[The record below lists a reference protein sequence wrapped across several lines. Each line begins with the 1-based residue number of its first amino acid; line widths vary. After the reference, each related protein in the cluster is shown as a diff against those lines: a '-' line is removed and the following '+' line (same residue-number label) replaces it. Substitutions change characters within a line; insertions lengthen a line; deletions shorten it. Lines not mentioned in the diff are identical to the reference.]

1 MTRPVALLFDV
12 FGTTVDWF
20 HPVSES
26 IHEAASTLNIEVDA
40 GLMAIEWRQAY
51 FDGMAATIK
60 GEAPWRKVDR
70 IHRDALDELLMRY
83 GMGMLDESER
93 DRLNNAWHQ
102 LGVWPDTIRGLSLLR
117 ARYVVA
123 TLSNGNTDLL
133 IDLNRHN
140 QLQWDCL
147 FCSDMFG
154 HFKPDPETYLGA
166 CEYLNLPP
174 ESVMMVACH
183 RKDVEAAKSNGLLT
197 AFVDRP
203 EEYGQ
208 QKQADTAEPGAFD
221 VVATDFIHLASQ
233 LEAMAA

>member
-1 MTRPVALLFDV
+1 VIRPVALLFDV

-20 HPVSES
+20 QPVSQE
-26 IHEAASTLNIEVDA
+26 IHEVASSLNIRMDS
-40 GLMAIEWRQAY
+40 GHMAVEWRQAY
-51 FDGMAATIK
+51 FDGMAATIN
-60 GEAPWRKVDR
+60 GETPWRKVDR
-70 IHRDALDELLMRY
+70 IHRDALDQLLPRY
-83 GMGMLDESER
+83 GMDMLDGPAR
-93 DRLNNAWHQ
+93 DRLTNTWHR
-102 LGVWPDTIRGLSLLR
+102 LRVWPDTIRGLSQLR
-117 ARYVVA
+117 ASYITA
-123 TLSNGNTDLL
+123 TLSNGNFDLL

-166 CEYLNLPP
+166 CDYLNLPP

-183 RKDVEAAKSNGLLT
+183 SKDVEAAKSNGLLT
-197 AFVDRP
+197 AFVHRP

-208 QKQADTAEPGAFD
+208 QKQADIAEPGAFD